1 MKKLLKITS
10 ILLLAFTLFSCDQA
24 PEEDTPVTTV
34 FDMSEIRSDFWL
46 TLCPHGGLGFSVFQ
60 DEGIKIT
67 DLFKGRGIKKNDT
80 LILRWKGKSSIDI
93 KNLYISIPDVNN
105 ET

>member
-1 MKKLLKITS
+1 M
-10 ILLLAFTLFSCDQA
+10 
-24 PEEDTPVTTV
+24 
-34 FDMSEIRSDFWL
+34 
-46 TLCPHGGLGFSVFQ
+46 FQ